1 MSVQRDP
8 LELLASDPVE
18 LSLYSLKSKLMM
30 VITSIV
36 RDNEWTQKDAAKI
49 MKVSQPRVSNLMNAQ
64 LSKFSIDML
73 IEMVGR
79 LGYMMDIGYDPS
91 CVDSP
96 IKMKL
101 KKTAV

>member
-36 RDNEWTQKDAAKI
+36 RDNEWTQKDADKNYE
-49 MKVSQPRVSNLMNAQ
+49 S
-64 LSKFSIDML
+64 
-73 IEMVGR
+73 
-79 LGYMMDIGYDPS
+79 
-91 CVDSP
+91 
-96 IKMKL
+96 
-101 KKTAV
+101 